1 MGNRKEWWQEMLN
14 TKKKLR
20 VKSEE
25 LRVKSEEFR
34 VKSEEFRVEVIHLAV
49 DLKQKTL

>member
-1 MGNRKEWWQEMLN
+1 MENKKEWWQETLN
-14 TKKKLR
+14 TKKKL
-20 VKSEE
+20 
-25 LRVKSEEFR
+25 R